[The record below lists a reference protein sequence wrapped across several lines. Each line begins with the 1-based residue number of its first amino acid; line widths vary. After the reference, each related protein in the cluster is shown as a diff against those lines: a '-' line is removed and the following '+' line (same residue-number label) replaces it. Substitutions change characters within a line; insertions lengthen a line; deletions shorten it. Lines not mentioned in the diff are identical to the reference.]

1 MNSLTS
7 RQRKIVYAL
16 AILVLLV
23 PIIYLGAPLS
33 TDVQPGRKTA
43 VTGGYLAKM
52 RHEHELGESTLGD
65 IDPSSAAANLVLLG
79 LRGMAASV
87 LHQNAIGYQE
97 RKDWGKLKSTVETI
111 LRLQPHYVEV
121 WKFQGWNLAFNVSR
135 EWDRVDDRFYWV
147 KEGLKFLQK
156 GSQRNQ
162 TATILFH
169 NVGDFVGR
177 KIGNSDEKKFFRRF
191 FVADPDEEQFDG
203 GADPGI
209 NEEGLDNYLVSRDWF
224 LRANER
230 DDVYPVKGITREV
243 FRRSPGQA
251 MFDYA
256 NAISDEGKF
265 DLTQKA
271 WKDAS
276 DYWNNVFGNEIFYG
290 LDDITYKY
298 NSSPEEIEEMA
309 RQNGVTVDVQRNTLV
324 RRTKMINYTFWQS
337 VSACEQDPNTVA
349 ARKAIFAGKKAYGD
363 GDISDRIDENGEL
376 QISTAQA
383 LFEDGI
389 ARMQKM
395 FVLHPVTSGHDDKI
409 LDAMLAIAYWQ
420 DIHKSNGK
428 KLDPADPL
436 TEFANR
442 FVRSHRRYQG
452 EVSKRFQQ
460 ENRFADF

>member
-16 AILVLLV
+16 AILVLLI

-43 VTGGYLAKM
+43 VTGGYLARM

-87 LHQNAIGYQE
+87 LHQNAIAYQD

-111 LRLQPHYVEV
+111 LLLQPHYVEV

-156 GSQRNQ
+156 GTQRNQ

-177 KIGNSDEKKFFRRF
+177 KIGNSDEKKFFRNY
-191 FVADPDEEQFDG
+191 FVADPDAEQFDG

-209 NEEGLDNYLVSRDWF
+209 NEEGLDNYLVARDWF

-243 FRRSPGQA
+243 FRKGPGQA

-256 NAISDEGKF
+256 NAISGEGKF
-265 DLTQKA
+265 DLTQNA
-271 WKDAS
+271 WKNAS

-290 LDDITYKY
+290 LDEITFKY
-298 NSSPEEIEEMA
+298 NSSPEELEEMA
-309 RQNGVTVDVQRNTLV
+309 RQNGVTLSVQNATHQ
-324 RRTKMINYTFWQS
+324 RRSKMINYSFWQNL
-337 VSACEQDPNTVA
+337 SACEQDPNTVA
-349 ARKAIFAGKKAYGD
+349 ARKAVFAGKKAYGD
-363 GDISDRIDENGEL
+363 GDISDRIDKNGDL

-383 LFEDGI
+383 LFEEGI

-395 FVLHPVTSGHDDKI
+395 FDLYPGTRGHDDKI

-420 DIHKSNGK
+420 DIHNSNGK
-428 KLDPADPL
+428 ELDPAHPL
-436 TEFANR
+436 TEFVNKFMA
-442 FVRSHRRYQG
+442 SHRRYQG
-452 EVSKRFQQ
+452 EVAKRFQQ
-460 ENRFADF
+460 ETAY

>member
-7 RQRKIVYAL
+7 RQRKIVHAL
-16 AILVLLV
+16 AILILLV

-43 VTGGYLAKM
+43 VTGGYLARM
-52 RHEHELGESTLGD
+52 RHEHELGESTMGD

-87 LHQNAIGYQE
+87 LHQHAIGYQD
-97 RKDWGKLKSTVETI
+97 RKDWGKLKSTVDTI

-135 EWDRVDDRFYWV
+135 EWDRVADRFYWV

-177 KIGNSDEKKFFRRF
+177 KIGNSDEKKYFRSY
-191 FVADPDEEQFDG
+191 FVADPDEEQFAG
-203 GADPGI
+203 AADPGI
-209 NEEGLDNYLVSRDWF
+209 NEEGLDNYLVARDWF
-224 LRANER
+224 LQANER
-230 DDVYPVKGITREV
+230 DDLYPVKGITREV
-243 FRRSPGQA
+243 FRKSPGQA

-256 NAISDEGKF
+256 TAISSEGKF

-276 DYWNNVFGNEIFYG
+276 DYWINVFGNEIFYG
-290 LDDITYKY
+290 LDDIPFKY
-298 NSSPEEIEEMA
+298 NSSREELEEMA
-309 RQNGVTVDVQRNTLV
+309 RQSGVTLDVQMNTQQQRV
-324 RRTKMINYTFWQS
+324 KMLNYQFWKTLS
-337 VSACEQDPNTVA
+337 ECEQDPNTVA
-349 ARKAIFAGKKAYGD
+349 ARKAIFEGKKAHGD
-363 GDISDRIDENGEL
+363 GDISDRIDENGDL

-383 LFEDGI
+383 LFEEGI
-389 ARMQKM
+389 KRMAQM
-395 FVLHPVTSGHDDKI
+395 FEKYPDTMFHDDKI
-409 LDAMLAIAYWQ
+409 LDALLAVRYWQ

-428 KLDPADPL
+428 QPNRDHPL
-436 TEFANR
+436 AR
-442 FVRSHRRYQG
+442 FVAERRQYQG
-452 EVSKRFQQ
+452 EVRQMFQQ
-460 ENRFADF
+460 EIAN

>member
-23 PIIYLGAPLS
+23 PIIFLGAPLS

-43 VTGGYLAKM
+43 VTGGFLAKM
-52 RHEHELGESTLGD
+52 RHEHELGESTMGD

-87 LHQNAIGYQE
+87 LHQNAIGYQD

-177 KIGNSDEKKFFRRF
+177 KIGSSDEKKYFRSY

-209 NEEGLDNYLVSRDWF
+209 NEEGLDNYLVARDWF

-243 FRRSPGQA
+243 FRKSPGQA

-256 NAISDEGKF
+256 NAISGEGKF

-290 LDDITYKY
+290 LDDIPFKY
-298 NSSPEEIEEMA
+298 NSSQEELEEMA
-309 RQNGVTVDVQRNTLV
+309 RQNGVTLAVQKATWD
-324 RRTKMINYTFWQS
+324 RRVKMINYSFWQRL
-337 VSACEQDPNTVA
+337 SACEQDPNTVA
-349 ARKAIFAGKKAYGD
+349 ALKSIFSGKKAHGD
-363 GDISDRIDENGEL
+363 GDISDHIDKNGDL

-383 LFEDGI
+383 SFEEGM
-389 ARMQKM
+389 AKMAKM
-395 FVLHPVTSGHDDKI
+395 FELHPDTLVHDDKI
-409 LDAMLAIAYWQ
+409 LDAMLAVHYWQ

-428 KLDPADPL
+428 EPNPDHPLAD
-436 TEFANR
+436 
-442 FVRSHRRYQG
+442 FVASHRQYQG
-452 EVSKRFQQ
+452 EVRKMFQQ
-460 ENRFADF
+460 ETAN